1 MGWSILHSFWQGAS
15 LYIILYGLFLI
26 FYNWSTDTKYKVAYL
41 FQCLIFTSF
50 ILTFIKYLN
59 FSSLTSLPQNTPQ
72 QQFFIYIEKLQSA
85 NWSITKLF
93 PYIVGL
99 YTVGIFVQTLL
110 CMKSFGW
117 LNKIKQ
123 TSTKIIPTE
132 WLDLLED
139 IKDKHKIPS
148 RVTLLISS
156 RIEGPIT
163 IGFIK
168 PLIIFPTAYINNIS
182 IDEAEAILLHEVA
195 HIKRHDYFFNII
207 LLTIE
212 TMLFF
217 NPFIWLVSRHIKIE
231 REQSCDDY
239 VTKYIQNPII
249 YAKTLLHVELLRNEY
264 KASQAL
270 ALSGDNKYDL
280 LNRIKR
286 INKQIM
292 ETKYTSYKQQLGVIL
307 CASLTFIFIAW
318 INPESKETLAYVKQ
332 QTIKTSFHEEHILT
346 STADT
351 IKPKVQNEAKKTKH
365 KIIIDSSS
373 TIRHNDNGLQELKDK
388 LAADNKDLEEI
399 FDSKEWKDNLK
410 SIEAHSKNVVD
421 YFKSPEWKD
430 KIALIE
436 ENAKKIE
443 AKFNSPESKEKFAQI
458 EKNAKKIEDFYNS
471 PEFKERIALIEKN
484 AKDLTQLY
492 NSPEYKQK
500 IALIEENAKKLEELY
515 NSPKYKER
523 MESIKENTRKMRIF
537 YENQNNRIDQN

>member
-1 MGWSILHSFWQGAS
+1 MENIVQLLINAMGWSILHSLWQGAS

-59 FSSLTSLPQNTPQ
+59 FSSLPSLPQNTPQ
-72 QQFFIYIEKLQSA
+72 QEFFIYIENLQTA
-85 NWSITKLF
+85 NWSITKFF
-93 PYIVGL
+93 PYLVGL
-99 YTVGIFVQTLL
+99 YAIGILVQTFL
-110 CMKSFGW
+110 CIKSFGW

-132 WLDLLED
+132 WIDLLED

-207 LLTIE
+207 LLAIE

-270 ALSGDNKYDL
+270 ALSGNNKYDL

-286 INKQIM
+286 INQQIM

-307 CASLTFIFIAW
+307 YATLTFIFIAW
-318 INPESKETLAYVKQ
+318 INPESKETLAHVKQ
-332 QTIKTSFHEEHILT
+332 QTIETSSHEEHILI

-351 IKPKVQNEAKKTKH
+351 IKPQVLNEVKTTKH

-373 TIRHNDNGLQELKDK
+373 TILHNDTELQELTNK
-388 LAADNKDLEEI
+388 LEVDNKNLEEI
-399 FDSKEWKDNLK
+399 FDSEEWRDNLK
-410 SIEAHSKNVVD
+410 SIEAHAKHVEE

-430 KIALIE
+430 KIAL
-436 ENAKKIE
+436 
-443 AKFNSPESKEKFAQI
+443 I

-471 PEFKERIALIEKN
+471 PEFKERIALVEKN

-500 IALIEENAKKLEELY
+500 IALIEENAKKLAELY

-523 MESIKENTRKMRIF
+523 MESIKENTRKMIIF
-537 YENQNNRIDQN
+537 YDTPKKRIDQN